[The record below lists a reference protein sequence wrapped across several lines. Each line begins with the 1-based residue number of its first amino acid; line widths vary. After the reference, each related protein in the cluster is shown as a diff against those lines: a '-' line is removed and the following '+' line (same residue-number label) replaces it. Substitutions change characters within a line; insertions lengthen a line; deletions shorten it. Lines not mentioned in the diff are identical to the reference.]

1 MNRIV
6 FNGFQFKGTLD
17 KYVARLFV
25 VSGHWISC
33 GTQVGEMIRKSEGR
47 QNVGV

>member
-6 FNGFQFKGTLD
+6 FNGFQFKGTVD
-17 KYVARLFV
+17 KYV
-25 VSGHWISC
+25 VSGHYISC

-47 QNVGV
+47 QNLGI